1 VRLAA
6 ELWLVYM
13 LSVDSL
19 QHIAPQFK
27 RFAKDSAEWA
37 LDAYFDAVERELASA
52 NASNKIWVCFGI
64 GVDPDAHR

>member
-27 RFAKDSAEWA
+27 RFAKESAEWA
-37 LDAYFDAVERELASA
+37 LGAYFDAVERELESAST
-52 NASNKIWVCFGI
+52 SNKIWVCFGI
-64 GVDPDAHR
+64 EGGH